1 MNNGV
6 TFGSKNSIIDWDLLM
21 VSKSIGE
28 AEPITNYIEI
38 PGRDGALD
46 LSESLGEI
54 KYKNRTLSF
63 EFDLFNPISFYTT
76 QREIT
81 NYLDGR
87 KLKITLDQDPNYY
100 FYGRCRVNSS
110 SITKNLGHFTVE
122 CICEPY
128 RYKQSITTISNSVS
142 TGNSYN
148 YINDRK
154 SVVPTLTLSSAM
166 TLEFDGNTYS
176 LNSGSQ
182 KVLDIEF
189 KEGTNTIKV
198 INGSGTLSVSYQE
211 ASL

>member
-6 TFGSKNSIIDWDLLM
+6 TFGTKNSITDWDLLM

-46 LSESLGEI
+46 LSESLGEV
-54 KYKNRTLSF
+54 KYKNRTLTF

-76 QREIT
+76 QREII
-81 NYLDGR
+81 NYLNGK

-100 FYGRCRVNSS
+100 FIGRCRVTSS
-110 SITKNLGHFTVE
+110 SISKNLGHFTIE
-122 CICEPY
+122 CVCEPY
-128 RYKQSITTISNSVS
+128 RYKQNVTTISNNV
-142 TGNSYN
+142 TAGNSYSFK
-148 YINDRK
+148 NDRK

-166 TLEFDGNTYS
+166 TLSFNGTSYS
-176 LNSGSQ
+176 VGAGTNKILGIN
-182 KVLDIEF
+182 F
-189 KEGTNTIKV
+189 KEGTNTITV
-198 INGSGTLSVSYQE
+198 TNGSGTLSVSYQE